1 MNDVLQHLHVKQ
13 QVVPGVYAEKEKK
26 KEKIRKKIRKKE
38 MSEILQCKNSG
49 RIPIHRQKKK
59 EEEVSHKMIT

>member
-26 KEKIRKKIRKKE
+26 RKKKKGE
-38 MSEILQCKNSG
+38 N
-49 RIPIHRQKKK
+49 KKK
-59 EEEVSHKMIT
+59 NKKKKNVRDFAM